1 MYRFS
6 SQLIRLSMYKK
17 KIPASQNK
25 MYIPAYTWRLGEN
38 QRPRIVHDLNVKC
51 STHVLFLGPQLA
63 VIFWKTVETS
73 VNYRSGSLGWAP
85 QVYCQI
91 FLYPSLFSIQPE
103 VSNFPLPHLPAA
115 MFQEHQV
122 KYLELN
128 PLKICT
134 KINPSFLSGP
144 SRHLSH
150 SNKKSKEQSHQ
161 NNSKIYA

>member
-1 MYRFS
+1 MIESINWGEKNLQVFFTVDKIVYV
-6 SQLIRLSMYKK
+6 QK

-85 QVYCQI
+85 QGILSDFPVSI
-91 FLYPSLFSIQPE
+91 PVFYP
-103 VSNFPLPHLPAA
+103 
-115 MFQEHQV
+115 
-122 KYLELN
+122 
-128 PLKICT
+128 T
-134 KINPSFLSGP
+134 
-144 SRHLSH
+144 
-150 SNKKSKEQSHQ
+150 
-161 NNSKIYA
+161 